1 MSVTPKASGLLQV
14 VEEVPERRS
23 IFGIVAIAFFV
34 IGMLLI
40 FWGGGSST
48 SGPMAVSDGCCFGSL
63 FMLCSVGMVPLAL
76 IETSRKNKPPALIY
90 VQE

>member
-1 MSVTPKASGLLQV
+1 MSVAPKASGLMQV

-76 IETSRKNKPPALIY
+76 IETSKKNKPPALIY

>member
-1 MSVTPKASGLLQV
+1 MSVAPKASGLMQV

-34 IGMLLI
+34 IGILLV
-40 FWGGGSST
+40 FWSGGSST

-76 IETSRKNKPPALIY
+76 IETSRKNKPPVLIY